1 MVYLNFEDDQNN
13 SKSPVIYCNDVN
25 KLIDQIL
32 EVREVDSSNARV
44 KFGIDSGGGYLK
56 FCMSIFQ
63 NTSRR
68 MMNERKVIDRGFSDT
83 GVKKIM
89 ILALT
94 PNVKETYNNVK
105 ILFDL
110 LRVHEIHLHVFYSV
124 DLKMANII
132 CGLQSHSSSYP
143 CVWCRC
149 PKDEFRL
156 EKSRSYP
163 IRTVGDIKQNASD
176 FAVSHCKSA
185 KDFESSVHEPLFP
198 AKNTDIL
205 CYAER
210 TTAVP
215 VKSFNASNELSR
227 SRRAMIRVHCTDWR
241 WRKMT

>member
-1 MVYLNFEDDQNN
+1 M
-13 SKSPVIYCNDVN
+13 IYCNDVN

-205 CYAER
+205 FLHIALPELHLLLR
-210 TTAVP
+210 ITNKLAHELELR
-215 VKSFNASNELSR
+215 NEVVFE
-227 SRRAMIRVHCTDWR
+227 I
-241 WRKMT
+241 